1 MCRRLIPA
9 RVGNTEAYDLP
20 RSVQAAH
27 PRSRGEHEFLCDGS
41 HKLSGSSPL
50 ARGTQDGQKFID
62 SKRRLIPARAGNTLS
77 MPAMSSMMPAH
88 PRSRGEH
95 GERPALDRLQ
105 PGSSPLAR
113 GTPVE
118 IVYTVHGRRLIPARA
133 GNTLSRVRLTPV
145 SSAHPRS
152 RGEHRGRRSP
162 RMVNSG
168 SSPLARGTRLC
179 RLIRWPA

>member
-95 GERPALDRLQ
+95 VASLVLGISTL
-105 PGSSPLAR
+105 GSSPLAR
-113 GTPVE
+113 GTPPLRLLLFRP
-118 IVYTVHGRRLIPARA
+118 RRLIPARA
-133 GNTLSRVRLTPV
+133 GNTPAHISP
-145 SSAHPRS
+145 SGHQPAHPRS
-152 RGEHRGRRSP
+152 RGEHFRGLGEGDGQA
-162 RMVNSG
+162 G
-168 SSPLARGTRLC
+168 SSPLARGTRAD
-179 RLIRWPA
+179 RN